1 MTAAL
6 CPEVQK
12 NVSRKFGN
20 LPKRLGLSFKAR
32 MLNKDYKEML
42 QCLLEEK
49 VRFLLVG
56 AYAVA
61 VHGFPRATKDIDFF
75 VWATAENATNLVR
88 ALARFG
94 APLDGI
100 SESDFSTPGIVFQI
114 GNSPRR
120 IDIITNISG
129 IEFEQAYANR
139 KNIFLEGL
147 EIPVISVPD
156 LIANK
161 RASGRAQDLAD
172 VEKLESASKRG

>member
-1 MTAAL
+1 GT
-6 CPEVQK
+6 
-12 NVSRKFGN
+12 
-20 LPKRLGLSFKAR
+20 LPKRPGLSFKAR
-32 MLNKDYKEML
+32 MLNKDYREML
-42 QCLLEEK
+42 QCLLEEN

-56 AYAVA
+56 AYALA

-75 VWATAENATNLVR
+75 VWATPENANKLVR

-94 APLDGI
+94 APLQDI
-100 SESDFSTPGIVFQI
+100 SESDFSTAGTVFQI

-120 IDIITNISG
+120 IDILTNISG
-129 IEFEQAYANR
+129 IQFEQAYVNR

-147 EIPVISVPD
+147 EIPVISVSD

-161 RASGRAQDLAD
+161 RASGRSQDLAD

>member
-1 MTAAL
+1 
-6 CPEVQK
+6 
-12 NVSRKFGN
+12 
-20 LPKRLGLSFKAR
+20 
-32 MLNKDYKEML
+32 MLNKDYKDML

-56 AYAVA
+56 AYALA

-75 VWATAENATNLVR
+75 VWATPENAANLVG

-120 IDIITNISG
+120 IDILTNISG

-139 KNIFLEGL
+139 KNVFLEGL
-147 EIPVISVPD
+147 EIPVISVSD

-161 RASGRAQDLAD
+161 RATGRTQDLAD
-172 VEKLESASKRG
+172 VEKLESASNRE

>member
-1 MTAAL
+1 MTAAI

-12 NVSRKFGN
+12 NASRTYGI
-20 LPKRLGLSFKAR
+20 LLKRHGLSFKAR
-32 MLNKDYKEML
+32 MLNKDYKDML

-56 AYAVA
+56 AYALA

-75 VWATAENATNLVR
+75 VWATPENAANLVG

-120 IDIITNISG
+120 IDILTNISG

-139 KNIFLEGL
+139 KNVFLEGL
-147 EIPVISVPD
+147 EIPVISVSD

-161 RASGRAQDLAD
+161 RATGRTQDLAD
-172 VEKLESASKRG
+172 VEKLESASNRE

>member
-1 MTAAL
+1 
-6 CPEVQK
+6 
-12 NVSRKFGN
+12 
-20 LPKRLGLSFKAR
+20 
-32 MLNKDYKEML
+32 MLNKDYREML

-56 AYAVA
+56 AYALA
-61 VHGFPRATKDIDFF
+61 VHGFPRATKDIYFF
-75 VWATAENATNLVR
+75 VWATRENAANLVR

-100 SESDFSTPGIVFQI
+100 SESDFSTPGVVFQI

-120 IDIITNISG
+120 IDILTNISG
-129 IEFEQAYANR
+129 IEFDHAYANR

-147 EIPVISVPD
+147 EIPVISVSD

-161 RASGRAQDLAD
+161 RASGRSQDLAD
-172 VEKLESASKRG
+172 VEKLESVSKRG